1 MQPHLFFIDVRMK
14 RIGTLLLSCVVS
26 LSVLAQTTRELYEDY
41 ISTYCRLAQQQQT
54 QFGIP
59 ACITLAQGLL
69 ESGAGR
75 SVLAQKA
82 NNHFGIK
89 CTSDWAGATFHQD
102 DDTKDECFRK
112 YKKVEDSYRDHSLF
126 LQRPR
131 YAELFTLQLTDYK
144 GWAHGLKRCGYA
156 TDPAYAGKL
165 IKLIE
170 DYDLVRYV
178 ADAGTA
184 SASSQPV
191 ADKEKTTSKHATK
204 SQPKNSKKT
213 KHTAPTVPE
222 KDTLSVSPSEERKT
236 KKTTM
241 GTVNLYDEHK
251 VLRNNMR
258 RYVVAREG
266 DTFQS
271 IAMEFNIT
279 PEALYK
285 YNDVRNKDYVLR
297 EGDKVYLQ
305 LKRTKAAKRYA
316 VYRVRKGENMWQIAQ
331 DKGIQIK
338 RIYSLNGIA
347 EGQDVSVN
355 QELRLR

>member
-1 MQPHLFFIDVRMK
+1 MKKVITVSLF
-14 RIGTLLLSCVVS
+14 CVVS
-26 LSVLAQTTRELYEDY
+26 AVIFGQTTRELYEASINQY
-41 ISTYCRLAQQQQT
+41 YRLAQQQQ
-54 QFGIP
+54 QLYGVP

-75 SVLAQKA
+75 SLLAQKA

-89 CTSDWAGATFHQD
+89 CAGDWSGSTFIKD

-112 YKKVEDSYRDHSLF
+112 YRKVEDSYRDHSLF

-131 YAELFTLQLTDYK
+131 YAELFTLSLTDYK
-144 GWAHGLKRCGYA
+144 GWAHGLRRCGYA

-170 DYDLVRYV
+170 DYDLLQYV
-178 ADAGTA
+178 SSTGDTPQSAQPAVESHRTGKHRHNGKAYSKNARKTDKGAPSSRQSDTIVVSDSSQIKT
-184 SASSQPV
+184 SASP
-191 ADKEKTTSKHATK
+191 
-204 SQPKNSKKT
+204 
-213 KHTAPTVPE
+213 AP
-222 KDTLSVSPSEERKT
+222 
-236 KKTTM
+236 M
-241 GTVNLYDEHK
+241 GAVDLFAEHK
-251 VLRNNMR
+251 VMRNNHR

-271 IAMEFNIT
+271 IAMEFNIRLS
-279 PEALYK
+279 ALYR
-285 YNDVRNKDYVLR
+285 YNDIRNTDYLLQ

-305 LKRTKAAKRYA
+305 LKRSKAAKRYA
-316 VYRVRKGENMWQIAQ
+316 TYRVRKGENIWQIAQ

-338 RIYSLNGIA
+338 RIYTLNGIA
-347 EGQDVSVN
+347 EGQDVSLN

>member
-1 MQPHLFFIDVRMK
+1 MKKVITVTLFCIVSAV
-14 RIGTLLLSCVVS
+14 LSG
-26 LSVLAQTTRELYEDY
+26 QTTRELYEAY
-41 ISTYCRLAQQQQT
+41 ISRYYRLAQQQQ
-54 QFGIP
+54 QLYGVP

-75 SVLAQKA
+75 SLLAQKA

-89 CTSDWAGATFHQD
+89 CAGDWSGSTFHKD

-112 YKKVEDSYRDHSLF
+112 YKKVEDSYLDHSLF

-131 YAELFTLQLTDYK
+131 YAELFTLSLSDYK
-144 GWAHGLKRCGYA
+144 GWAHGLRRCGYA

-170 DYDLVRYV
+170 DYDLLKYV
-178 ADAGTA
+178 SQTDDVQQSDQPTQKSHKATKHKHSGKAHTKPARKTDKVTPPAPHADTLTV
-184 SASSQPV
+184 STSSQVKAAP
-191 ADKEKTTSKHATK
+191 
-204 SQPKNSKKT
+204 SQ
-213 KHTAPTVPE
+213 A
-222 KDTLSVSPSEERKT
+222 
-236 KKTTM
+236 TM
-241 GTVNLYDEHK
+241 GTVDLFAEHK
-251 VLRNNMR
+251 VMRNNHR

-271 IAMEFNIT
+271 IAMEFNVRLS
-279 PEALYK
+279 ALYR
-285 YNDVRNKDYVLR
+285 YNDVRNTDYVLQ

-316 VYRVRKGENMWQIAQ
+316 TYRVRKGENIWQIAQ

-338 RIYSLNGIA
+338 RIYTLNGIA
-347 EGQDVSVN
+347 EGQDVSLN

>member
-1 MQPHLFFIDVRMK
+1 MKKVITVSLF
-14 RIGTLLLSCVVS
+14 CVVS
-26 LSVLAQTTRELYEDY
+26 AVLFGQTTRELYETY
-41 ISTYCRLAQQQQT
+41 ISQYYRLAQQQQ
-54 QFGIP
+54 QLYGVP

-75 SVLAQKA
+75 SLLAQKA

-89 CTSDWAGATFHQD
+89 CAGDWSGSTFHKD

-131 YAELFTLQLTDYK
+131 YAELFDLPLTDYK
-144 GWAHGLKRCGYA
+144 GWAHGLRRCGYA

-165 IKLIE
+165 IKLVE
-170 DYDLVRYV
+170 DYNLLQYV
-178 ADAGTA
+178 SLTGDEPQSVQQTGELHKTTKHKHSGKAHTKPAGKT
-184 SASSQPV
+184 
-191 ADKEKTTSKHATK
+191 DKTTSPA
-204 SQPKNSKKT
+204 SQ
-213 KHTAPTVPE
+213 A
-222 KDTLSVSPSEERKT
+222 DTLTVSTSSQAKATPSQA
-236 KKTTM
+236 TM
-241 GTVNLYDEHK
+241 GTVDLFAEHK
-251 VLRNNMR
+251 VMRNNCR

-271 IAMEFNIT
+271 IAMEFNVRL
-279 PEALYK
+279 PALYR
-285 YNDVRNKDYVLR
+285 YNDVRNTDYVLQ

-316 VYRVRKGENMWQIAQ
+316 TYRVRKGENIWQIAQ

-338 RIYSLNGIA
+338 RIYTLNGIA
-347 EGQDVSVN
+347 EGQDVSLN